1 MEGRKPVQGFQAS
14 RSKPGT
20 LMKDPYKVLGVRR
33 DASQAEIQKAYRE
46 LARKYHPDL
55 HPNDKDAK
63 KKFQEVQAAFEI
75 LNDPEKRELYDRY
88 GSAFETM
95 GRGGPSPGGSHTYT
109 WTSGPEGFSG
119 LEDIFE
125 QFFGD
130 RFGGGGAPGG
140 LGDLFEQFRRSTGQ
154 ARTASRS
161 ARGQDIKTEISI
173 PFTTAILGGEQELRV
188 RHGSG
193 KVETIRLKIPPGI
206 EEGKK
211 LRLKGQ
217 GEPGPAGGK
226 PGDLLITVH
235 VEPHPCF
242 QRRGKHLY
250 VETPVSLGEAAAG
263 AKIEI
268 PTPRGPVSLRIPAG
282 ISSGKKLRIA
292 GYGVPAHGNESA
304 GDLYAEIQIV
314 LPKDLSDSEVQML
327 RQIDQAHPQPK
338 LRAHLRW

>member
-1 MEGRKPVQGFQAS
+1 
-14 RSKPGT
+14 
-20 LMKDPYKVLGVRR
+20 MKDPYKVLGVRR

-55 HPNDKDAK
+55 NPHDKNAK

-95 GRGGPSPGGSHTYT
+95 GKAGPSPGGSSSYT
-109 WTSGPEGFSG
+109 WTTGPEGFSG
-119 LEDIFE
+119 LGDIFE

-130 RFGGGGAPGG
+130 RFGEGGPGG

-154 ARTASRS
+154 ARSTART
-161 ARGQDIKTEISI
+161 ARGQNIETEISI
-173 PFTTAILGGEQELRV
+173 PFTTAILGGEHELRI
-188 RHGSG
+188 RQGG

-206 EEGKK
+206 EDGKK

-217 GEPGPAGGK
+217 GEPSLGGGK
-226 PGDLLITVH
+226 PGDLLVTVH

-242 QRRGKHLY
+242 QRRGNHLY
-250 VETPVSLGEAAAG
+250 VETPVTLSEAAAG

-268 PTPRGPVSLRIPAG
+268 PTPRGSVSLRIPPG
-282 ISSGKKLRIA
+282 ISSGQKLRIP
-292 GYGVPAHGNESA
+292 GYGVPAHGDDPA

-314 LPKDLSDSEVQML
+314 LPKNLTDSEVQML
-327 RQIDQAHPQPK
+327 RQIDQAHPQPN
-338 LRAHLRW
+338 LRTHLRW